1 MRRLV
6 ADKAKYRE
14 VVGDMTTRGTA
25 VYAATVTRW
34 ERAVGALREGCE
46 VPSERWEKEGWP
58 SGRGNEG
65 EGKVVFKE
73 GWRFEGAWETGRKVD
88 GDGGVAPEVRSVVL
102 RGVKRK
108 FEECDG
114 GHEDEKNVLLEG
126 SRKHVK
132 RV

>member
-1 MRRLV
+1 M

-14 VVGDMTTRGTA
+14 IVGDMTTRGTA
-25 VYAATVTRW
+25 VYAATVARW
-34 ERAVGALREGCE
+34 ERVVAVLGEGCE

-65 EGKVVFKE
+65 EGMVVFRE
-73 GWRFEGAWETGRKVD
+73 GWRFERAWGRGMMVG
-88 GDGGVAPEVRSVVL
+88 GDGGVAPEVRSLVM

-108 FEECDG
+108 FEECGEGDAGDG
-114 GHEDEKNVLLEG
+114 RDELLEG
-126 SRKHVK
+126 SRKRVK

>member
-14 VVGDMTTRGTA
+14 IVGDMQTRGTS
-25 VYAATVTRW
+25 VYAATVSRW
-34 ERAVGALREGCE
+34 ERVVQGLREGCE

-65 EGKVVFKE
+65 EGMVVFRE
-73 GWRFEGAWETGRKVD
+73 GWRFERAWGRVVVVG
-88 GDGGVAPEVRSVVL
+88 GDGGVAPEVRCLVL

-108 FEECDG
+108 FEDCD
-114 GHEDEKNVLLEG
+114 DENGKDGEG
-126 SRKHVK
+126 RK
-132 RV
+132 RVKCA

>member
-1 MRRLV
+1 MI

-14 VVGDMTTRGTA
+14 VVGDMQTRGTA
-25 VYAATVTRW
+25 VYAATVSRW
-34 ERAVGALREGCE
+34 ERVVQGLREGCE

-65 EGKVVFKE
+65 EGMVVFRE
-73 GWRFEGAWETGRKVD
+73 GWRFERAWGRGVMVG
-88 GDGGVAPEVRSVVL
+88 GDGGVAPEVRCWVL

-108 FEECDG
+108 FEDCDV
-114 GHEDEKNVLLEG
+114 DDTEG
-126 SRKHVK
+126 ESRKRVK